1 MKQVIKYQCDHC
13 GDLFNTME
21 MCIEHEDRHDR
32 INRANQMLKDGHTLI
47 DIQYECNIWYS
58 VPQYLMNVT
67 KDNCFV
73 VSHWQCCDRPAYSIV
88 DIDMSGR
95 VKLWGCG
102 SWDGYYGQKV
112 TLDSSCLYNPRPKEE
127 LFVDKRYSESI
138 W

>member
-1 MKQVIKYQCDHC
+1 MRKVTRYQCEYC
-13 GDLFNTME
+13 GELFNTE
-21 MCIEHEDRHDR
+21 IECFNHERRHEQLAKANGMLR
-32 INRANQMLKDGHTLI
+32 EGCTLLEINNHCFMWR
-47 DIQYECNIWYS
+47 E
-58 VPQYLMNVT
+58 VPKHLMNVT

-73 VSHWQCCDRPAYSIV
+73 VSHWQCCDKPAYSIV